1 MILAACR
8 YVVDNNDK
16 RVRPP
21 WVADV
26 PKEPLLNKAFFS
38 ENSAMRNSD
47 GS

>member
-8 YVVDNNDK
+8 CVVDNNDK
-16 RVRPP
+16 RVSPH

-26 PKEPLLNKAFFS
+26 PKEPLMNKAFS